1 MIPGRSAKGEERMSE
16 EPLKLCMVS
25 GSFEYESE
33 SSLTA
38 FRDYVEREHPVRA
51 DLIVYRSEDDHQS
64 LSAIEETDVLLVFTR
79 RLNADG
85 EELERFKAYCGAGK
99 PIVGVRTASHAF
111 QNWLAFDREVLGGN
125 YQMHWR
131 HGPRAR
137 VRFEPG
143 SEGHSLLEGVAE
155 FSSAG
160 SLYRNTPIAPDTS
173 LLMSA
178 STDEHDEPVTWTRN
192 HAGGRVF
199 YTSLGHQED
208 FEEPSFLRLLA
219 NAVLWCGGRI

>member
-1 MIPGRSAKGEERMSE
+1 MNR

-33 SSLTA
+33 SSLNI
-38 FRDYVEREHPVRA
+38 FRSYVEREHPVRT
-51 DLIVYRSEDDHQS
+51 DLIVYSSEDDHQS
-64 LSAIEETDVLLVFTR
+64 LSAIEDTDVLLVFTR
-79 RLNADG
+79 RLNTDG
-85 EELERFKAYCGAGK
+85 EELERFKAYCAAGG

-111 QNWLAFDREVLGGN
+111 QNWLAFDGEVLGGN

-143 SEGHSLLEGVAE
+143 SEGHPLLEGVAE

-160 SLYRNTPIAPDTS
+160 SLYRNTPIAADTS

-178 STDEHDEPVTWTRN
+178 STDEHDEPVTWTRT
-192 HAGGRVF
+192 HAGWQVF

>member
-1 MIPGRSAKGEERMSE
+1 MNE

-38 FRDYVEREHPVRA
+38 FRDYVEREHPVRTE
-51 DLIVYRSEDDHQS
+51 LIVYRSEDDHQS

-85 EELERFKAYCGAGK
+85 EELERLKAYCGAGG

-111 QNWLAFDREVLGGN
+111 QNWLAFDGDVLGGN

-143 SEGHSLLEGVAE
+143 SEGHPLLEGVAE

>member
-1 MIPGRSAKGEERMSE
+1 MNN
-16 EPLKLCMVS
+16 EPLKLCMLS

-33 SSLTA
+33 SSLTI
-38 FRDYVEREHPVRA
+38 FRDYMEREHPVRA

-64 LSAIEETDVLLVFTR
+64 LSAIEETDVLLVFAR
-79 RLNADG
+79 RLNVDG
-85 EELERFKAYCGAGK
+85 EELERFKAYCGQGR

-125 YQMHWR
+125 YQMHWE

-137 VRFEPG
+137 VRFEPA
-143 SEGHSLLEGVAE
+143 SEGHPLLEDVAE

-160 SLYRNTPIAPDTS
+160 SLYRNTPIAPDAS

-178 STDEHDEPVTWTRN
+178 STDEHDEPVTWTRT

-208 FEEPSFLRLLA
+208 FEEPNFLRLLA

>member
-1 MIPGRSAKGEERMSE
+1 MNK
-16 EPLKLCMVS
+16 EPLKLCMLS

-33 SSLTA
+33 SSLTI
-38 FRDYVEREHPVRA
+38 FRDYMEREHPVRA

-64 LSAIEETDVLLVFTR
+64 LSAIKETDVLLVFTR
-79 RLNADG
+79 RLNVDG
-85 EELERFKAYCGAGK
+85 RELERFKDYCREGR

-125 YQMHWR
+125 YQMHWE

-137 VRFEPG
+137 VRFEPA
-143 SEGHSLLEGVAE
+143 SEGHPLLEDVAE

-160 SLYRNTPIAPDTS
+160 SLYRNTPIATDAS

-178 STDEHDEPVTWTRN
+178 STDEHDEPVTWTRT
-192 HAGGRVF
+192 HAGGRIF

-208 FEEPSFLRLLA
+208 FEEPNFLRLLA
-219 NAVLWCGGRI
+219 NAVLWCGGRL

>member
-1 MIPGRSAKGEERMSE
+1 MNEET
-16 EPLKLCMVS
+16 LKLCMVS

-64 LSAIEETDVLLVFTR
+64 LAAIEETDVLLVFTR

-85 EELERFKAYCGAGK
+85 EELERFKAYCGAGG

-111 QNWLAFDREVLGGN
+111 QNWLAFDGEVLGGN

-160 SLYRNTPIAPDTS
+160 SLYRNTPIATDTS

-178 STDEHDEPVTWTRN
+178 SADEQDEPVTWTRN

>member
-1 MIPGRSAKGEERMSE
+1 MNR
-16 EPLKLCMVS
+16 EPLKLCMLS

-33 SSLTA
+33 SSLTI
-38 FRDYVEREHPVRA
+38 FRDYMEREHPVRA

-79 RLNADG
+79 RLNVDG
-85 EELERFKAYCGAGK
+85 GELERFKDYCSEGR

-125 YQMHWR
+125 YRMHWT

-143 SEGHSLLEGVAE
+143 SEGHPLLEGVAE

-160 SLYRNTPIAPDTS
+160 SLYRNTRIATDAS

-178 STDEHDEPVTWTRN
+178 STDEHDEPVTWTRT

-208 FEEPSFLRLLA
+208 FEEPNFLRLLA

>member
-1 MIPGRSAKGEERMSE
+1 MNEET
-16 EPLKLCMVS
+16 LKLCMVS

-38 FRDYVEREHPVRA
+38 FRDYVEREHPVRT

-64 LSAIEETDVLLVFTR
+64 LSAIEGTDVLLLFTR

-85 EELERFKAYCGAGK
+85 EELERLKAYCGAGG

-111 QNWLAFDREVLGGN
+111 QNWLAFDGDVLGGELPDALEARP
-125 YQMHWR
+125 Q
-131 HGPRAR
+131 GPRQIRAR
-137 VRFEPG
+137 LRRPSPPG
-143 SEGHSLLEGVAE
+143 GRRGVQLR
-155 FSSAG
+155 G
-160 SLYRNTPIAPDTS
+160 QPLPQHPIAPDTS

-192 HAGGRVF
+192 HAGGRGLLHVA
-199 YTSLGHQED
+199 GA
-208 FEEPSFLRLLA
+208 PGGLRRAQLPALLA

>member
-1 MIPGRSAKGEERMSE
+1 MNE

-33 SSLTA
+33 SSLTM

-51 DLIVYRSEDDHQS
+51 ELIVYRSEDDHQS
-64 LSAIEETDVLLVFTR
+64 LSAIEETDVLLLFTR
-79 RLNADG
+79 RLNVDG
-85 EELERFKAYCGAGK
+85 EELERFKAYCAAGG
-99 PIVGVRTASHAF
+99 PVVGVRTASHAF
-111 QNWLAFDREVLGGN
+111 QNWLAFDGEVLGGN

-137 VRFEPG
+137 ARFEPG
-143 SEGHSLLEGVAE
+143 SEGHLLLEGVAE

-160 SLYRNTPIAPDTS
+160 SLYRNTPIAADTS

-178 STDEHDEPVTWTRN
+178 STDEHDEPVTWTRT

-208 FEEPSFLRLLA
+208 FEEPGFLRLLA

>member
-1 MIPGRSAKGEERMSE
+1 MNK
-16 EPLKLCMVS
+16 EPLKLCMLS

-33 SSLTA
+33 SSLTI
-38 FRDYVEREHPVRA
+38 FRDYMEREHPVRA

-64 LSAIEETDVLLVFTR
+64 LSAIEETDVLLVFAR
-79 RLNADG
+79 RLNVDG
-85 EELERFKAYCGAGK
+85 EELERFKAYCGQGR

-125 YQMHWR
+125 YQMHWE

-143 SEGHSLLEGVAE
+143 SEGHPLLEGVAE
-155 FSSAG
+155 FSSSG
-160 SLYRNTPIAPDTS
+160 SLYRNTPIVPDAS

-178 STDEHDEPVTWTRN
+178 STEEHDEPVTWTRT

-208 FEEPSFLRLLA
+208 FEEPNFLRLLA
-219 NAVLWCGGRI
+219 NAVLWCGGRM

>member
-1 MIPGRSAKGEERMSE
+1 MNK
-16 EPLKLCMVS
+16 EPLKLCMLS

-33 SSLTA
+33 SSLTI

-79 RLNADG
+79 RLNVDG
-85 EELERFKAYCGAGK
+85 EELERFKDYCREGR

-125 YQMHWR
+125 YQMHWE

-137 VRFEPG
+137 VRFEPA
-143 SEGHSLLEGVAE
+143 SEGHPLLEDVAE

-160 SLYRNTPIAPDTS
+160 SLYRNTPIATDAS

-178 STDEHDEPVTWTRN
+178 STDEHEEPVTWTRT

-199 YTSLGHQED
+199 YTSLGHDED
-208 FEEPSFLRLLA
+208 FKDPNFLRLLA
-219 NAVLWCGGRI
+219 NAVLWCGGRM

>member
-1 MIPGRSAKGEERMSE
+1 MNK
-16 EPLKLCMVS
+16 EPLKLCMLS

-33 SSLTA
+33 SSLTI
-38 FRDYVEREHPVRA
+38 FRDYMEREHPVRA

-79 RLNADG
+79 RLNVDG
-85 EELERFKAYCGAGK
+85 GELERFKAYCGEGR

-111 QNWLAFDREVLGGN
+111 QNWLGFDREVLGGN
-125 YQMHWR
+125 YRMHWE

-137 VRFEPG
+137 VRFEPA
-143 SEGHSLLEGVAE
+143 SEGHPLLEGVAE
-155 FSSAG
+155 LSSAG
-160 SLYRNTPIAPDTS
+160 SLYRNTPIATGAS

-178 STDEHDEPVTWTRN
+178 STEEHDEPVTWTRT

-208 FEEPSFLRLLA
+208 FEEPNFLRLLA
-219 NAVLWCGGRI
+219 NAVLWCGGRL

>member
-1 MIPGRSAKGEERMSE
+1 MNEET
-16 EPLKLCMVS
+16 LKLCMVS

-33 SSLTA
+33 SSLTI

-51 DLIVYRSEDDHQS
+51 ELIVYRSEDDHQS
-64 LSAIEETDVLLVFTR
+64 LSAIEGTDVLLVFTR
-79 RLNADG
+79 RLNTDG
-85 EELERFKAYCGAGK
+85 EELERFKAYCAAGG

-111 QNWLAFDREVLGGN
+111 QNWLAFDGEVLGGN

-137 VRFEPG
+137 ARFEPG
-143 SEGHSLLEGVAE
+143 SEGHPLLEGVAE
-155 FSSAG
+155 LSSAG

-219 NAVLWCGGRI
+219 NAVLWCGGRT

>member
-1 MIPGRSAKGEERMSE
+1 MNK
-16 EPLKLCMVS
+16 EPLKLCMLS

-33 SSLTA
+33 SSLTI
-38 FRDYVEREHPVRA
+38 FRDYVEREYPVRA

-64 LSAIEETDVLLVFTR
+64 LSAIEDTDVLLLFTR
-79 RLNADG
+79 RLNVDG
-85 EELERFKAYCGAGK
+85 EELERFKAYCGAGG

-111 QNWLAFDREVLGGN
+111 QNWLAFDGEVLGGN

-143 SEGHSLLEGVAE
+143 SEGHPLLEGVAE
-155 FSSAG
+155 LSSAG
-160 SLYRNTPIAPDTS
+160 SLYRNTPIAADTS

-178 STDEHDEPVTWTRN
+178 STDEHDEPVTWTRT

-219 NAVLWCGGRI
+219 NAVLWCGGRT

>member
-1 MIPGRSAKGEERMSE
+1 MNE

-33 SSLTA
+33 SSLTM
-38 FRDYVEREHPVRA
+38 FRDYVEREHPVRTE
-51 DLIVYRSEDDHQS
+51 LVVYRSEDDHQS
-64 LSAIEETDVLLVFTR
+64 LSAIEGTDVLLVFTR
-79 RLNADG
+79 RLNAAG
-85 EELERFKAYCGAGK
+85 AELERLKAYCGAGG

-111 QNWLAFDREVLGGN
+111 QNWLAFDGDVLGGN

>member
-1 MIPGRSAKGEERMSE
+1 MNK
-16 EPLKLCMVS
+16 EPLKLCMLS

-33 SSLTA
+33 SSLTI

-64 LSAIEETDVLLVFTR
+64 LSAIKETDVLLVFTR
-79 RLNADG
+79 RLNVDG
-85 EELERFKAYCGAGK
+85 EELERFKATAARAG
-99 PIVGVRTASHAF
+99 PSWECVRPATRSRTGSPSTGRCWEGTTRCTGNTA
-111 QNWLAFDREVLGGN
+111 
-125 YQMHWR
+125 
-131 HGPRAR
+131 P
-137 VRFEPG
+137 EPA
-143 SEGHSLLEGVAE
+143 SDSSPAPKAIPSLEGVAE

-160 SLYRNTPIAPDTS
+160 SLYRNTPIAPDAS

-178 STDEHDEPVTWTRN
+178 STDEHDEPVTWTRT

-208 FEEPSFLRLLA
+208 FKDPNFLRLLA

>member
-1 MIPGRSAKGEERMSE
+1 MNEET
-16 EPLKLCMVS
+16 LKLCMVS

-64 LSAIEETDVLLVFTR
+64 LSAIEGTDVLLVFTR
-79 RLNADG
+79 RLNAAG
-85 EELERFKAYCGAGK
+85 AELERFKAYCGAGG

-111 QNWLAFDREVLGGN
+111 QNWLAFDGDVLGGN

-143 SEGHSLLEGVAE
+143 SEGHPLLEGVAE

-160 SLYRNTPIAPDTS
+160 SLYRNTPIATDTS

>member
-1 MIPGRSAKGEERMSE
+1 MNK

-33 SSLTA
+33 SSLNI

-64 LSAIEETDVLLVFTR
+64 LSAIEDTDVLLVFTR
-79 RLNADG
+79 RLNVDG
-85 EELERFKAYCGAGK
+85 EELERFKAYCGAGG

-111 QNWLAFDREVLGGN
+111 QNWLAFDGEVLGGN

-137 VRFEPG
+137 ARFEPG
-143 SEGHSLLEGVAE
+143 SEGHPLLEGVSR
-155 FSSAG
+155 SSAP
-160 SLYRNTPIAPDTS
+160 RA
-173 LLMSA
+173 A
-178 STDEHDEPVTWTRN
+178 STATP
-192 HAGGRVF
+192 
-199 YTSLGHQED
+199 
-208 FEEPSFLRLLA
+208 PSRPTP
-219 NAVLWCGGRI
+219 RSS